1 MRWEHGSARPR
12 AEKLSRRSPHGRGV
26 PRENRLDARLRQK
39 LLLTGWLLFPILVFA
54 GLVGWIFVT
63 KGAPKAMN
71 EPPVGAGAGDTGGAN
86 AIGEML
92 SGRDPN
98 AVERANI
105 ARRQNLPVDPFW
117 WPGGTEVVVDA
128 PGAGQV
134 SIGWLDPESS
144 VMRAVALRRERPDG
158 SVWSRVMVENRPP
171 EGAPIFVSTTGLL
184 QRIQSGRQEVTDDGG
199 ELLLPRAVRPVDT
212 TGVPASDPIRVELTV
227 ESE

>member
-1 MRWEHGSARPR
+1 MSS
-12 AEKLSRRSPHGRGV
+12 K
-26 PRENRLDARLRQK
+26 LRQR
-39 LLLTGWLLFPILVFA
+39 LLLTGWLVLPILVFA

-63 KGAPKAMN
+63 KGSPKAMN

-98 AVERANI
+98 MVERANI

-128 PGAGQV
+128 PGADQV

-144 VMRAVALRRERPDG
+144 VMRAVVLRRDRPDG

-171 EGAPIFVSTTGLL
+171 EGSPIFISTTGLL
-184 QRIQSGRQEVTDDGG
+184 QRIQSGRQEVLDEGG
-199 ELLLPRAVRPVDT
+199 ELLLPRVVRPVDT
-212 TGVPASDPIRVELTV
+212 TGVLASDPIRVELSV
-227 ESE
+227 EPD

>member
-1 MRWEHGSARPR
+1 MNA
-12 AEKLSRRSPHGRGV
+12 K
-26 PRENRLDARLRQK
+26 LRQR
-39 LLLTGWLLFPILVFA
+39 LLLTGWLVLPIAMFA
-54 GLVGWIFVT
+54 GLLAWIFVT

-86 AIGEML
+86 AIGEWF

-128 PGAGQV
+128 PGAGEV

-144 VMRAVALRRERPDG
+144 VIRAVALRRERAGG

-171 EGAPIFVSTTGLL
+171 EGAPIFISTTGLL
-184 QRIQSGRQEVTDDGG
+184 QRIQSGRQEVRNDGG
-199 ELLLPRAVRPVDT
+199 ELLLPRVVRPVDT
-212 TGVPASDPIRVELTV
+212 TGVMSSDPIRVELSV
-227 ESE
+227 NAD